1 MAAMRWYALACA
13 SLACLAAPTALA
25 DCRGDVAALQPQVD
39 SAPAGRTKELLAFDL
54 KRARQELIEG
64 DEDECR
70 EAVEHARKLLR
81 GED

>member
-1 MAAMRWYALACA
+1 MRW
-13 SLACLAAPTALA
+13 LAAPAMVLALLLAPAALA
-25 DCRGDVAALQPQVD
+25 DCKGDVAALQPQVD

-54 KRARQELIEG
+54 KRARQELFEG
-64 DEDECR
+64 DEDECH